1 MLYLSDLA
9 GLATLPESITES
21 DAVRIFCK
29 ETDSIKIQDAN
40 RLLSIPSPVEF
51 VPVNGKEDMLICLGA
66 MLATC
71 EGEATILSSSI
82 PIPSRFADRV
92 KAVKV
97 KAKKT
102 ASRRKVAKP
111 APQPVE
117 DKTSVEP
124 PEDFMTPPEMPDERQ
139 EAQPEKDPAPKKRRR
154 HNGSPEAGEPTKGGK
169 PAMEET
175 ISDPQSAAMYN
186 LLKITS
192 GDIGF
197 SWNTEMLMDRII
209 SVIQE
214 DKDDPE
220 ALKGGILSIRNG
232 EKIWKKLEGKL
243 EEAIKIATQ

>member
-1 MLYLSDLA
+1 
-9 GLATLPESITES
+9 
-21 DAVRIFCK
+21 
-29 ETDSIKIQDAN
+29 
-40 RLLSIPSPVEF
+40 
-51 VPVNGKEDMLICLGA
+51 
-66 MLATC
+66 
-71 EGEATILSSSI
+71 
-82 PIPSRFADRV
+82 
-92 KAVKV
+92 
-97 KAKKT
+97 
-102 ASRRKVAKP
+102 
-111 APQPVE
+111 
-117 DKTSVEP
+117 
-124 PEDFMTPPEMPDERQ
+124 
-139 EAQPEKDPAPKKRRR
+139 
-154 HNGSPEAGEPTKGGK
+154 
-169 PAMEET
+169 MEET